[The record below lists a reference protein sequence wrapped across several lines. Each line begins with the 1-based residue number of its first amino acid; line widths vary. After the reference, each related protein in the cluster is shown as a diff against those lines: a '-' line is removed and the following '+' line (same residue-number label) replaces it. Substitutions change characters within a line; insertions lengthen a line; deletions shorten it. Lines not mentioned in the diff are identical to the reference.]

1 MVMDLDKWYL
11 NRFTLMGALL
21 ILLAI
26 LIYGLEFLKGPATYL
41 FYPLLLGSSE
51 GKVILFFIFMG
62 SLLLLNGVIT
72 SGKVKGKFA
81 LLDIWGSRRYLKYAI
96 AMVLITYLI
105 GIIIEI
111 WLRINFGVSLFTVF
125 VSLNPDVS
133 STSIMHSHVFKSAL
147 GSIFNTL
154 GTVLPSN
161 IHTGESLS
169 KYVSPVAYLIVFTLP
184 LVYLTSLISMDNRME
199 HNRIIIAFAASLAM
213 IGMIDG
219 GLFSNP
225 GIIGL
230 GGLIG
235 MLFVS
240 KPFKPR
246 ELIKPAIIVLVIIIL
261 GLSVEVTGSN
271 QDYHQITLVNQTQ
284 PVDWNGYDVI
294 SEENGTV
301 ELKSTQ
307 NDRANLISLFST
319 LKDRTDA
326 FFITWNFYSYT

>member
-1 MVMDLDKWYL
+1 MDLDKWYL

>member
-1 MVMDLDKWYL
+1 MVMCLDKWYL
-11 NRFTLMGALL
+11 NRFTLIGALL

-72 SGKVKGKFA
+72 SGKIKGKFA
-81 LLDIWGSRRYLKYAI
+81 LLDIWESRRYLKYAI
-96 AMVLITYLI
+96 ALVLITYLV
-105 GIIIEI
+105 GILIEI

-147 GSIFNTL
+147 GSILNTL

-169 KYVSPVAYLIVFTLP
+169 KYISPVAYLIVFTLP
-184 LVYLTSLISMDNRME
+184 LVYLTSLISMDNRLE

-261 GLSVEVTGSN
+261 GLSVEVAGSN
-271 QDYHQITLVNQTQ
+271 QDYHQITLINQTQ

-301 ELKSTQ
+301 KLTSTQ
-307 NDRANLISLFST
+307 NDKANLITLFST

>member
-1 MVMDLDKWYL
+1 MVMCLDKWYL
-11 NRFTLMGALL
+11 NRFTLIGALL

-72 SGKVKGKFA
+72 SGKIKGKFA
-81 LLDIWGSRRYLKYAI
+81 LLDIWESRRYLKYAI
-96 AMVLITYLI
+96 ALVLITYLV
-105 GIIIEI
+105 GILIEI

-147 GSIFNTL
+147 GSILNTL

-169 KYVSPVAYLIVFTLP
+169 KYISPVAYLIVFTLP
-184 LVYLTSLISMDNRME
+184 LVYLTSLISMDNRLE

-261 GLSVEVTGSN
+261 GLSVEVAGSN
-271 QDYHQITLVNQTQ
+271 QDYHQITLINQTQ

-301 ELKSTQ
+301 KLTSTQ
-307 NDRANLISLFST
+307 NDKTNLISLFST
-319 LKDRTDA
+319 LKDKTDA

>member
-1 MVMDLDKWYL
+1 MVIDLDKWYL
-11 NRFTLMGALL
+11 NRFTLIGALL

-72 SGKVKGKFA
+72 SGKIKGKFA
-81 LLDIWGSRRYLKYAI
+81 LLDIWESRKYLKYAI
-96 AMVLITYLI
+96 ALVLITYLV
-105 GIIIEI
+105 GILIEI

-133 STSIMHSHVFKSAL
+133 STSIIHSHVFKSAL
-147 GSIFNTL
+147 GSILNTL

-169 KYVSPVAYLIVFTLP
+169 KYISPVAYLIVFTLP
-184 LVYLTSLISMDNRME
+184 LVYLTSLISMDNRLE

-261 GLSVEVTGSN
+261 GLSVEVAGSN
-271 QDYHQITLVNQTQ
+271 QDYHQITLINQTQ

-301 ELKSTQ
+301 KLTSTQ
-307 NDRANLISLFST
+307 NDKANLITLFST

>member
-11 NRFTLMGALL
+11 NRFTLMGVLL

-62 SLLLLNGVIT
+62 SLLLLNSVIT

-81 LLDIWGSRRYLKYAI
+81 LLDIWESRRYLKYAI
-96 AMVLITYLI
+96 ALVLITYLV
-105 GIIIEI
+105 GILIEI
-111 WLRINFGVSLFTVF
+111 WLRVSFGVSLFTVF

-133 STSIMHSHVFKSAL
+133 STSIIHSHVFKSAL
-147 GSIFNTL
+147 GSILNTL

-169 KYVSPVAYLIVFTLP
+169 KYISPVAYLIVFTLP
-184 LVYLTSLISMDNRME
+184 LVYLTSLISMDNRLE

-261 GLSVEVTGSN
+261 GLSVEVAGSN
-271 QDYHQITLVNQTQ
+271 QDYHQITLINQTQ

-301 ELKSTQ
+301 KLTSTQ
-307 NDRANLISLFST
+307 NDKANLITLFST

>member
-1 MVMDLDKWYL
+1 MVIDLDKWYL
-11 NRFTLMGALL
+11 NRFTLIGALL

-72 SGKVKGKFA
+72 SGKIKGKFA
-81 LLDIWGSRRYLKYAI
+81 LLDIWESRRYLKYAI
-96 AMVLITYLI
+96 ALVLITYLV
-105 GIIIEI
+105 GILIEI

-133 STSIMHSHVFKSAL
+133 STSIIHSHVFKSAL
-147 GSIFNTL
+147 GSILNTL

-169 KYVSPVAYLIVFTLP
+169 KYISPVAYLIVFTLP
-184 LVYLTSLISMDNRME
+184 LVYLTSLISMDNRLE

-261 GLSVEVTGSN
+261 GLSVEVAGSN

-301 ELKSTQ
+301 KLTSTQ
-307 NDRANLISLFST
+307 NDKANLITLFST

>member
-1 MVMDLDKWYL
+1 MDLDKWYL
-11 NRFTLMGALL
+11 NRFTLMGVLL

-62 SLLLLNGVIT
+62 SLLLLNSVIT

-81 LLDIWGSRRYLKYAI
+81 LLDIWESRRYLKYAI
-96 AMVLITYLI
+96 ALVLITYLV
-105 GIIIEI
+105 GILIEI
-111 WLRINFGVSLFTVF
+111 WLRVSFGVSLFTVF

-133 STSIMHSHVFKSAL
+133 STSIIHSHVFKSAL
-147 GSIFNTL
+147 GSILNTL

-169 KYVSPVAYLIVFTLP
+169 KYISPVAYLIVFTLP
-184 LVYLTSLISMDNRME
+184 LVYLTSLISMDNRLE

-261 GLSVEVTGSN
+261 GLSVEVAGSN
-271 QDYHQITLVNQTQ
+271 QDYHQITLINQTQ

-301 ELKSTQ
+301 ELTSTQ
-307 NDRANLISLFST
+307 NDKANLISLFST

>member
-1 MVMDLDKWYL
+1 MDKWYL
-11 NRFTLMGALL
+11 NRFTLIGALL

-72 SGKVKGKFA
+72 SGKIKGKFA
-81 LLDIWGSRRYLKYAI
+81 LLDIWESRRYLKYAI
-96 AMVLITYLI
+96 ALVLITYLV
-105 GIIIEI
+105 GILIEI

-133 STSIMHSHVFKSAL
+133 STSIIHSHVFKSAL
-147 GSIFNTL
+147 GSILNTL

-169 KYVSPVAYLIVFTLP
+169 KYISPVAYLIVFTLP
-184 LVYLTSLISMDNRME
+184 LVYLTSLISMDNRLE

-261 GLSVEVTGSN
+261 GLSVEVAGSN
-271 QDYHQITLVNQTQ
+271 QDYHQITLINQTQ

-301 ELKSTQ
+301 KLTSTQ
-307 NDRANLISLFST
+307 NDKANLITLFST

>member
-1 MVMDLDKWYL
+1 MCLDKWYL
-11 NRFTLMGALL
+11 NRFTLIGALL

-72 SGKVKGKFA
+72 SGKIKGKFA
-81 LLDIWGSRRYLKYAI
+81 LLDIWESRRYLKYAI
-96 AMVLITYLI
+96 ALVLITYLV
-105 GIIIEI
+105 GILIEI

-133 STSIMHSHVFKSAL
+133 STSIIHSHVFKSAL
-147 GSIFNTL
+147 GSILNTL

-169 KYVSPVAYLIVFTLP
+169 KYISPVAYLIVFTLP
-184 LVYLTSLISMDNRME
+184 LVYLTSLISMDNRLE

-261 GLSVEVTGSN
+261 GLSVEVAGSN
-271 QDYHQITLVNQTQ
+271 QDYHQITLINQTQ

-301 ELKSTQ
+301 KLTSTQ
-307 NDRANLISLFST
+307 NDKTNLISLFST
-319 LKDRTDA
+319 LKDKTDA

>member
-11 NRFTLMGALL
+11 NRFTLMGVLL

-62 SLLLLNGVIT
+62 SLLLLNSVIT

-81 LLDIWGSRRYLKYAI
+81 LLDIWESRRYLKYAI
-96 AMVLITYLI
+96 ALVLITYLV
-105 GIIIEI
+105 GILIEI
-111 WLRINFGVSLFTVF
+111 WLRVSFGVSLFTVF

-133 STSIMHSHVFKSAL
+133 STSIIHSHVFKSAL
-147 GSIFNTL
+147 GSILNTL

-169 KYVSPVAYLIVFTLP
+169 KYISPVAYLIVFTLP
-184 LVYLTSLISMDNRME
+184 LVYLTSLISMDNRLE

-261 GLSVEVTGSN
+261 GLSVEVAGSN
-271 QDYHQITLVNQTQ
+271 QDYHQITLINQTQ

-301 ELKSTQ
+301 ELTSTQ
-307 NDRANLISLFST
+307 NDKANLISLFST

>member
-1 MVMDLDKWYL
+1 MVETISMIAAMPT
-11 NRFTLMGALL
+11 N
-21 ILLAI
+21 
-26 LIYGLEFLKGPATYL
+26 AT
-41 FYPLLLGSSE
+41 
-51 GKVILFFIFMG
+51 VI
-62 SLLLLNGVIT
+62 
-72 SGKVKGKFA
+72 
-81 LLDIWGSRRYLKYAI
+81 
-96 AMVLITYLI
+96 
-105 GIIIEI
+105 
-111 WLRINFGVSLFTVF
+111 
-125 VSLNPDVS
+125 
-133 STSIMHSHVFKSAL
+133 
-147 GSIFNTL
+147 
-154 GTVLPSN
+154 
-161 IHTGESLS
+161 
-169 KYVSPVAYLIVFTLP
+169 
-184 LVYLTSLISMDNRME
+184 TSLISMDNRLE

-261 GLSVEVTGSN
+261 GLSVEVAGSN
-271 QDYHQITLVNQTQ
+271 QDYHQITLINQTQ

-301 ELKSTQ
+301 ELTSTQ
-307 NDRANLISLFST
+307 NDKANLISLFST

>member
-1 MVMDLDKWYL
+1 MVIDLDKWYL
-11 NRFTLMGALL
+11 NRFTLIGALL

-72 SGKVKGKFA
+72 SGKIKGKFA
-81 LLDIWGSRRYLKYAI
+81 LLDIWESRRYLKYAI
-96 AMVLITYLI
+96 ALVLITYLV
-105 GIIIEI
+105 GILIEI

-133 STSIMHSHVFKSAL
+133 STSIIHSHVFKSAL
-147 GSIFNTL
+147 GSILNTL

-169 KYVSPVAYLIVFTLP
+169 KYISPVAYLIVFTLP
-184 LVYLTSLISMDNRME
+184 LVYLTSLISMDNRLE

-261 GLSVEVTGSN
+261 GLSVEVAGSN
-271 QDYHQITLVNQTQ
+271 QDYHQITLINQTQ

-301 ELKSTQ
+301 KLTSTQ
-307 NDRANLISLFST
+307 NDKANLITLFST

>member
-11 NRFTLMGALL
+11 NRFTLMGVLL

-62 SLLLLNGVIT
+62 SLLLLNSVIT

-81 LLDIWGSRRYLKYAI
+81 LLDIWESRRYLKYAI
-96 AMVLITYLI
+96 ALVLITYLV
-105 GIIIEI
+105 GILIEI
-111 WLRINFGVSLFTVF
+111 WLRVSFGVSLFTVF

-133 STSIMHSHVFKSAL
+133 STSIIHSHVFKSAL
-147 GSIFNTL
+147 GSILNTL

-169 KYVSPVAYLIVFTLP
+169 KYISPVAYLIVFTLP
-184 LVYLTSLISMDNRME
+184 LVYLTSLISMDNRLE

-261 GLSVEVTGSN
+261 GLSVEVAGSN
-271 QDYHQITLVNQTQ
+271 QDYHQITLINQTQ

-301 ELKSTQ
+301 ELTSTQ
-307 NDRANLISLFST
+307 NDKTNLISLFST

>member
-1 MVMDLDKWYL
+1 
-11 NRFTLMGALL
+11 MGALL

>member
-1 MVMDLDKWYL
+1 MVMCLDKWYL
-11 NRFTLMGALL
+11 NRFTLIGALL

-72 SGKVKGKFA
+72 SGKIKGKFA
-81 LLDIWGSRRYLKYAI
+81 LLDIWESRRYLKYAI
-96 AMVLITYLI
+96 ALVLITYLV
-105 GIIIEI
+105 GILIEI

-133 STSIMHSHVFKSAL
+133 STSIIHSHVFKSAL
-147 GSIFNTL
+147 GSILNTL

-169 KYVSPVAYLIVFTLP
+169 KYISPVAYLIVFTLP
-184 LVYLTSLISMDNRME
+184 LVYLTSLISMDNRLE

-261 GLSVEVTGSN
+261 GLSVEVAGSN
-271 QDYHQITLVNQTQ
+271 QDYHQITLINQTQ

-301 ELKSTQ
+301 KLTSTQ
-307 NDRANLISLFST
+307 NDKTNLISLFST
-319 LKDRTDA
+319 LKDKTDA

>member
-1 MVMDLDKWYL
+1 MVIDLDKWYL
-11 NRFTLMGALL
+11 NRFTLIGALL

-72 SGKVKGKFA
+72 SGKIKGKFA
-81 LLDIWGSRRYLKYAI
+81 LLDIWESRKYLKYAI
-96 AMVLITYLI
+96 ALVLITYLV
-105 GIIIEI
+105 GILIEI

-133 STSIMHSHVFKSAL
+133 STSIIHSHVFKSAL
-147 GSIFNTL
+147 GSILNTL

-169 KYVSPVAYLIVFTLP
+169 KYISPVAYLIVFTLP
-184 LVYLTSLISMDNRME
+184 LVYLTSLISMDNRPE

-261 GLSVEVTGSN
+261 GLSVEVAGSN
-271 QDYHQITLVNQTQ
+271 QDYHQITLINQTQ

-301 ELKSTQ
+301 KLTSTQ
-307 NDRANLISLFST
+307 NDKANLITLFST

>member
-1 MVMDLDKWYL
+1 MVIDLDKWYL
-11 NRFTLMGALL
+11 NRFTLIGALL

-72 SGKVKGKFA
+72 SGKIKGKFA
-81 LLDIWGSRRYLKYAI
+81 LLDIWESRRYLKYAI
-96 AMVLITYLI
+96 ALVLITYLV
-105 GIIIEI
+105 GILIEI

-147 GSIFNTL
+147 GSILNTL

-169 KYVSPVAYLIVFTLP
+169 KYISPVAYLIVFTLP
-184 LVYLTSLISMDNRME
+184 LVYLTSLISMDNRLE

-261 GLSVEVTGSN
+261 GLSVEVAGSN
-271 QDYHQITLVNQTQ
+271 QDYHQITLINQTQ

-301 ELKSTQ
+301 KLTSTQ
-307 NDRANLISLFST
+307 NDKTNLISLFST
-319 LKDRTDA
+319 LKDKTDA